1 MTLFDFARNNIS
13 RDRRN
18 YIYYFVNCV
27 FSVFVFFLFT
37 VLSFHPAMSII
48 DRDSTMGLILI
59 VGELISIGFSVCFI
73 SYSVGCFLK
82 ARSRQFGLITILG
95 ASKKQVNKLV
105 FLENM
110 IVGFASIVTGILLGF
125 VFSKFFLDIANKVIG
140 VSDFTFYF
148 PVQAI
153 ITTVIVLGIV
163 FLAIAFFTP
172 RLIRKKEVVRLL
184 KTEVTGEKPQKLLP
198 LLIVFLVLFGFM
210 VWLFTSGTQMAKQIQ
225 DNSVTALVLV
235 FTIITGTYL
244 MFAYG
249 MRMALALSKK
259 KSCKRTFAL

>member
-37 VLSFHPAMSII
+37 VLSFHPAMSSI
-48 DRDSTMGLILI
+48 DRESTMGFILI
-59 VGELISIGFSVCFI
+59 VGEFISIGFSICFI

-82 ARSRQFGLITILG
+82 ARSRQFGVITILG
-95 ASKKQVNKLV
+95 ASKKQLNKLV

-110 IVGFASIVTGILLGF
+110 IVGFTSIVTGILLGF

-148 PVQAI
+148 PVQARDQDRVWHI
-153 ITTVIVLGIV
+153 AGGAGAVRIQAYLRPPYNRTV
-163 FLAIAFFTP
+163 
-172 RLIRKKEVVRLL
+172 
-184 KTEVTGEKPQKLLP
+184 LP
-198 LLIVFLVLFGFM
+198 L
-210 VWLFTSGTQMAKQIQ
+210 
-225 DNSVTALVLV
+225 
-235 FTIITGTYL
+235 
-244 MFAYG
+244 
-249 MRMALALSKK
+249 
-259 KSCKRTFAL
+259 KSFPSAHVH